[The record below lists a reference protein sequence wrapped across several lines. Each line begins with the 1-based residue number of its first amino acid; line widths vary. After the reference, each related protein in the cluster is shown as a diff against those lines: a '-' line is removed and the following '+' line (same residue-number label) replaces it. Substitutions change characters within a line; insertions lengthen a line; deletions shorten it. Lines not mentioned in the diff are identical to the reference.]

1 MESRSSGASSFGP
14 SSRRSSSCGASRGVV
29 VVGGA
34 PALLLLLLSE
44 GSGARLGLG
53 GGACRGLGSD
63 CRGLGS
69 TFAGVLGVLLLLP
82 MWCYGVL
89 CVDATFSK
97 EEFRPHENQIG
108 APFRAPSGV
117 NNWHHFTLPILGGP
131 RDVSTS

>member
-34 PALLLLLLSE
+34 PALLLLLLSD

-89 CVDATFSK
+89 YVDATFSEK
-97 EEFRPHENQIG
+97 RTVLMKIRSERRSERRVVLTIG
-108 APFRAPSGV
+108 IIS
-117 NNWHHFTLPILGGP
+117 HFQFWVDPVT
-131 RDVSTS
+131 

>member
-34 PALLLLLLSE
+34 PALLLLLLSD

-89 CVDATFSK
+89 YVDATFSDK
-97 EEFRPHENQIG
+97 SSVLMKIRSERRSERRVVLTLGII
-108 APFRAPSGV
+108 S
-117 NNWHHFTLPILGGP
+117 HFHFWVDPVT
-131 RDVSTS
+131 

>member
-34 PALLLLLLSE
+34 PALLLLLLSD

-89 CVDATFSK
+89 YVDATFSK
-97 EEFRPHENQIG
+97 KSSVLMKIRSERRSERRVVLRTII
-108 APFRAPSGV
+108 S
-117 NNWHHFTLPILGGP
+117 HFQFWVDPVT
-131 RDVSTS
+131 

>member
-29 VVGGA
+29 VVVGA

-44 GSGARLGLG
+44 GGGARLGLG

-89 CVDATFSK
+89 FVDATFSK
-97 EEFRPHENQIG
+97 KRSVLKTERRSERREVLINT
-108 APFRAPSGV
+108 
-117 NNWHHFTLPILGGP
+117 WHHFTLILSGP

>member
-34 PALLLLLLSE
+34 PALLLLLLLLSE

-89 CVDATFSK
+89 FVDATFTASA
-97 EEFRPHENQIG
+97 RSG
-108 APFRAPSGV
+108 PSSYEKRSAVQSAEGC
-117 NNWHHFTLPILGGP
+117 
-131 RDVSTS
+131 

>member
-34 PALLLLLLSE
+34 PALLLLLLSD

-89 CVDATFSK
+89 FVDATFSEK
-97 EEFRPHENQIG
+97 SSVLMKIRSERRSERRVVLTIG
-108 APFRAPSGV
+108 IIS
-117 NNWHHFTLPILGGP
+117 HFQFWVDPVT
-131 RDVSTS
+131 

>member
-29 VVGGA
+29 VGGGA
-34 PALLLLLLSE
+34 PALLLLLLSD

-89 CVDATFSK
+89 YVDATFSDK
-97 EEFRPHENQIG
+97 SSVLMKIRSERRSERRVVLTIG
-108 APFRAPSGV
+108 IIS
-117 NNWHHFTLPILGGP
+117 HFQFWVDPVT
-131 RDVSTS
+131 

>member
-29 VVGGA
+29 VGGGA

-89 CVDATFSK
+89 YVDATFSK
-97 EEFRPHENQIG
+97 KSSVLMKIRSERRSERRGVLTIG
-108 APFRAPSGV
+108 IIS
-117 NNWHHFTLPILGGP
+117 HFQFWVDPVT
-131 RDVSTS
+131 

>member
-34 PALLLLLLSE
+34 PALLLLSE
-44 GSGARLGLG
+44 CSGARLGLG

-82 MWCYGVL
+82 MW
-89 CVDATFSK
+89 
-97 EEFRPHENQIG
+97 
-108 APFRAPSGV
+108 
-117 NNWHHFTLPILGGP
+117 
-131 RDVSTS
+131 

>member
-34 PALLLLLLSE
+34 PALLLLLLLLSE

-89 CVDATFSK
+89 FVDATFSK
-97 EEFRPHENQIG
+97 KRSVLTPLESR
-108 APFRAPSGV
+108 AAFRAPNGV
-117 NNWHHFTLPILGGP
+117 NKHLASFHSQILGTP
-131 RDVSTS
+131 